1 MDKPQNDNG
10 NFISTDELI
19 LDSRTNMIIQKI
31 RWFGLGLG
39 LIVFLI
45 NWIFSIIDF
54 NSYIKFVELNF
65 SPDGIISSPEK
76 VIVTVLLRILI
87 ISIILIA
94 GTSRSFVQS
103 LHKSSTLNRFLYFLV
118 FVLFASYYLVRETYP
133 YLYIEDGFF
142 ESLTV
147 VFAIISS
154 LLCLISIY
162 YNHDYIPL
170 KLALFILFFLFGME
184 EISWGQRIFGWNTPE
199 VLSTINHQNE
209 TTIHNIF
216 NPYFQLLYP
225 SFNLLLGVLIL
236 GSMKFRKKVAA
247 WLKIE
252 KYMYFIPYH
261 EFKLYG
267 FIFILLSLQSYSYGG
282 ELTEEIFSIFIFAYA
297 VNLLGKAITS
307 QRKKEKRNRFPFS
320 WE

>member
-1 MDKPQNDNG
+1 MVKQSRNTNLVNTEKPASG
-10 NFISTDELI
+10 FKTYII
-19 LDSRTNMIIQKI
+19 LKKI

-45 NWIFSIIDF
+45 NWIFSVINF

-65 SPDGIISSPEK
+65 SPDRIISSPEK
-76 VIVTVLLRILI
+76 VIITVLIRILI
-87 ISIILIA
+87 ISVILIV
-94 GTSRSFVQS
+94 GTSRSSVES
-103 LHKSSTLNRFLYFLV
+103 LYKSSMFNRFLYFLV
-118 FVLFASYYLVRETYP
+118 FGLFASYYLVREVYP

-184 EISWGQRIFGWNTPE
+184 EISWGQRLFGWNTPGT
-199 VLSTINHQNE
+199 LSTINYQNE

-225 SFNLLLGVLIL
+225 SFNLLLGFLIL
-236 GSMKFRKKVAA
+236 SPMKLRIKITA
-247 WLKIE
+247 WFKIE
-252 KYMYFIPYH
+252 KYLHFIPSY

-267 FIFILLSLQSYSYGG
+267 FVFILLSLQSYLHGG
-282 ELTEEIFSIFIFAYA
+282 ELTEEIFSVFILVYA
-297 VNLLGKAITS
+297 VNLVGKANA
-307 QRKKEKRNRFPFS
+307 QRNS
-320 WE
+320 I